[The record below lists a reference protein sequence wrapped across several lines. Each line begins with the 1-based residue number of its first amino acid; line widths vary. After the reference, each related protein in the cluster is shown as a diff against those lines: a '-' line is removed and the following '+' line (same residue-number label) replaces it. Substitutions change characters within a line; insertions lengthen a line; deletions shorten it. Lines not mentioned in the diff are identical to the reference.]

1 MFWKQGNLKPKRK
14 RQRWSDTALTLVIK
28 KFTFFLEKM
37 ESDNYQMS
45 LIGGIFFLMQIT
57 DWRPFF
63 SPAPSIWTLT
73 KTHPPRKHKHAKMC
87 LSTKPVPQFKNVSYN
102 KHESTCKKIPFHFC
116 GPSVLSWHLC
126 LLRRLASA
134 NGPHLRT
141 QPVPSR
147 DSVSLAPSEGE
158 KLGMCYLK
166 SSTSNSHTADTPLS
180 SEVPFLQRDIASA
193 KSKIQR
199 PYE

>member
-1 MFWKQGNLKPKRK
+1 
-14 RQRWSDTALTLVIK
+14 
-28 KFTFFLEKM
+28 
-37 ESDNYQMS
+37 
-45 LIGGIFFLMQIT
+45 MQIT

-166 SSTSNSHTADTPLS
+166 VLHPQLPHCRYSSVIRS
-180 SEVPFLQRDIASA
+180 SILTKRHSISEKQNLKAMWIA
-193 KSKIQR
+193 
-199 PYE
+199 

>member
-1 MFWKQGNLKPKRK
+1 MLKCAYQQNLFPSFKMSPVTNTNQLARK
-14 RQRWSDTALTLVIK
+14 FRFISVVLRS
-28 KFTFFLEKM
+28 
-37 ESDNYQMS
+37 
-45 LIGGIFFLMQIT
+45 
-57 DWRPFF
+57 
-63 SPAPSIWTLT
+63 SP
-73 KTHPPRKHKHAKMC
+73 
-87 LSTKPVPQFKNVSYN
+87 
-102 KHESTCKKIPFHFC
+102 E
-116 GPSVLSWHLC
+116 HLC

-193 KSKIQR
+193 KSKI
-199 PYE
+199 